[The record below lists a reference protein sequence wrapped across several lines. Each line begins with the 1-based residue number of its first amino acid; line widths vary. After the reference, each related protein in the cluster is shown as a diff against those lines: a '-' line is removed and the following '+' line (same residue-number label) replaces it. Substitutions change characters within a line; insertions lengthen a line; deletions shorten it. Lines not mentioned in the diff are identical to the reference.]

1 VEQGN
6 LMVEHQFGTRTSMS
20 IGYVYTHGVAL
31 LGNSNGV
38 TRQANGNFGFDLN
51 LVPPDQQLS
60 FGGNFTQATVNLP
73 NGKSYVVPEFEAI
86 DGFIDQNFSSIN
98 AVDNSG
104 KSVYHGMLVSLK
116 HQSGQFL
123 GAVAYTFS
131 KTIDQGTGYMNQF
144 DQKSQ
149 RGLSQLDQTQ
159 RLVLSGLWLPEI
171 RGLKGF
177 TFSSVATIASG
188 RPYTA
193 VFDTPNVNFS
203 IVPGEGFNSFRGSG
217 VRDVD
222 LSVARRF
229 KLNERFGLKLRAEAF
244 NVLNH
249 GNFQQN
255 AVDNVQYTTNEEC
268 TPQSDGSC
276 TPLPI
281 WDATVNDHFGKP
293 LFAAPKYGS
302 RNIQLSARIEF

>member
-1 VEQGN
+1 
-6 LMVEHQFGTRTSMS
+6 MS
-20 IGYVYTHGVAL
+20 VGYVYTHGVAL

-38 TRQANGNFGFDLN
+38 TRQANGNFGYDLN
-51 LVPPDQQLS
+51 LVPPDQQVA

-86 DGFIDQNFSSIN
+86 DGFINPNFSSIN

-104 KSVYHGMLVSLK
+104 TSVYHGMLVSLK

-123 GAVAYTFS
+123 GAVAYTYS
-131 KTIDQGTGYMNQF
+131 KAIDVGTGYMNQF
-144 DQKSQ
+144 DKASQ
-149 RGLSQLDQTQ
+149 RGPSQLDQTH
-159 RLVLSGLWLPEI
+159 RLVLSGSWSPLM

-177 TFSSVATIASG
+177 TFSSVATIAGG

-193 VFDTPNVNFS
+193 VFDTANVNYS
-203 IVPGEGFNSFRGSG
+203 IVPGEGFNSFRGPG
-217 VRDVD
+217 VRDMD
-222 LSVARRF
+222 LSVARAF

-249 GNFQQN
+249 ANFQQN
-255 AVDNVQYTTNEEC
+255 AVDTVQYTTTEEC
-268 TPQSDGSC
+268 TPAGDPNC
-276 TPLPI
+276 TNLPV
-281 WDATVNDHFGKP
+281 WDATANPDFGHP

-302 RNIQLSARIEF
+302 RNLQLSARIEF